1 MFARSRSLIL
11 PIFAM
16 FMIAFAGSAVRGAD
30 AKTDASGT
38 WKWSVPG
45 KDGATREMT
54 LNLTQDGD
62 KLTGSM
68 VGKNGNT
75 DITDGSVKDG
85 QVSFKLTRKRGDKEI
100 TSTFTGKLSGD
111 SIEGTVEANGKS
123 HDWKAAR
130 SKA

>member
-1 MFARSRSLIL
+1 MLVGKSHLIL

-16 FMIAFAGSAVRGAD
+16 FLLAAFVPAVRGAD
-30 AKTDASGT
+30 SSATATGA

-45 KDGATREMT
+45 KDGATHEVT
-54 LNLTQDGD
+54 LNLMQDGD

-68 VGKNGNT
+68 VGKNGNI

-85 QVSFKLTRKRGDKEI
+85 QVTFKLTRKRKDTEV

-111 SIEGTVEANGKS
+111 TIEGTVEANGKS
-123 HDWKAAR
+123 HDWKATR